1 MRLLIVEPGYSPYI
15 AHFKNNAEATE
26 KVVKGESKIL
36 HPFDTDCIAL
46 VCSAEQKNRAFNRQM
61 DAGFCVYGRFYIC
74 GWDGNRETEL
84 TKKQADRYFKKYMQ
98 PERLLNPYDMRTV
111 ESLYPKARPMDERLG
126 KRSWFME
133 R

>member
-15 AHFKNNAEATE
+15 AHFKSAAEARE
-26 KVVKGESKIL
+26 RVIKGESKIL
-36 HPFDTDCIAL
+36 HPFDTDRIAL
-46 VCSAEQKNRAFNRQM
+46 ICSAEQQNQAFNRQM

-74 GWDGNRETEL
+74 GWDGKNEIEL
-84 TKKQADRYFKKYMQ
+84 TKKQADRYFKKYVQ
-98 PERLLNPYDMRTV
+98 PERLSNSYNTRNI
-111 ESLYPKARPMDERLG
+111 EGLYPRARPLDERLG